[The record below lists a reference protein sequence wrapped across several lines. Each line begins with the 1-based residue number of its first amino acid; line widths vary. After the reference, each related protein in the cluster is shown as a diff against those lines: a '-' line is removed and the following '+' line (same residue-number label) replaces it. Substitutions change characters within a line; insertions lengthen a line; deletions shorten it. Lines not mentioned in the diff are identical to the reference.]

1 MAQNEEKYMQLYR
14 KLREGIIEGAWP
26 YGSRLPSKRTLAAEN
41 GISVVTVQHACSL
54 LCDEGYAESR
64 ERSGNFVIYRAGD
77 LYALPEDQARG
88 TFSRSGVSAVS
99 AASSPLPPAAEN
111 AADTEAEAQLGSA
124 GTEAEVKE
132 GIPSEDVPHF
142 PASVLARAM
151 RKVLAEQGE
160 RLLVKS
166 PNSGLPALKEALAA
180 YLMRS
185 RGIRVS
191 ESRIVIGSGAE
202 YLYGVVVQLLGRE
215 RLYALED
222 PSYDKIRRVY
232 EMNGARTELLAMG
245 SDGILS
251 SALEQSLAGVLHV
264 TPYNS
269 WPSGVTASASKR
281 AEYIRWAAARGAYVV
296 EDDYD
301 SEFTLL
307 SKPEDTL
314 FSLDPSRCL
323 YLNTFSRTVAPSLR
337 AGYLLLPEQLV
348 PLYEERSGFIS
359 CTVPV
364 FEQYLLAE
372 LIGSGDF
379 ERHINRVRRQ
389 RRKK

>member
-1 MAQNEEKYMQLYR
+1 MDRIEDKYMHLYHR
-14 KLREGIIEGAWP
+14 IREGIVGGAWAF
-26 YGSRLPSKRTLAAEN
+26 GSRLPSKRTMAAET
-41 GISVVTVQHACSL
+41 GVSVVTVQHAYSL

-64 ERSGNFVIYRAGD
+64 ERSGYYVIYRAGD
-77 LYALPEDQARG
+77 LYGQ
-88 TFSRSGVSAVS
+88 
-99 AASSPLPPAAEN
+99 PAPAK
-111 AADTEAEAQLGSA
+111 LL
-124 GTEAEVKE
+124 
-132 GIPSEDVPHF
+132 PSEKVLSKDAAPAGDEPLF
-142 PASVLARAM
+142 PTSVLARAM
-151 RKVLAEQGE
+151 RKVLAEQGPK
-160 RLLVKS
+160 LLVKS
-166 PNSGLPALKEALAA
+166 PNSGLPELKEALSA

-185 RGIRVS
+185 RGIHAAP
-191 ESRIVIGSGAE
+191 EQIVIGSGAE
-202 YLYGVVVQLLGRE
+202 HLYGAVVQLLGRD

-222 PSYDKIRRVY
+222 PSYEKIRRVY

-245 SDGILS
+245 DDGILS
-251 SALEQSLAGVLHV
+251 SELERSRAGVLHV

-281 AEYIRWAAARGAYVV
+281 AEYIRWALSRGACVV

-307 SKPEDTL
+307 SKAEDTL
-314 FSLDPSRCL
+314 LSLDYGGRVL
-323 YLNTFSRTVAPSLR
+323 YLNTFSRSIAPSLR
-337 AGYLLLPEQLV
+337 AGYLVLPPDLL
-348 PLYEERSGFIS
+348 PLYEEKMGFVS

-379 ERHINRVRRQ
+379 ERHINRIRRQ

>member
-1 MAQNEEKYMQLYR
+1 MALSEEKYMQLYR

-26 YGSRLPSKRTLAAEN
+26 YGSRLPSRRTLAAEN
-41 GISVVTVQHACSL
+41 GVSVVTVQHALSL

-64 ERSGNFVIYRAGD
+64 ERSGYFVIYRAGD
-77 LYALPEDQARG
+77 LYALPEDKARG
-88 TFSRSGVSAVS
+88 AYSRSAVS
-99 AASSPLPPAAEN
+99 GASPFLPPAAEN
-111 AADTEAEAQLGSA
+111 GTGAEAEAQEGASA
-124 GTEAEVKE
+124 
-132 GIPSEDVPHF
+132 EDVPHF

-160 RLLVKS
+160 KLLVKS

-191 ESRIVIGSGAE
+191 KEQIVIGSGAE
-202 YLYGVVVQLLGRE
+202 YLYGVVVQLLGRD
-215 RLYALED
+215 RLYALEN

-251 SALEQSLAGVLHV
+251 SSLEQSRAGVLHV

-281 AEYIRWAAARGAYVV
+281 AEYIRWAAARGAFVV

-323 YLNTFSRTVAPSLR
+323 YLNTFSRSIAPSLR
-337 AGYLLLPEQLV
+337 AGYLVLPEQLV
-348 PLYEERSGFIS
+348 PVYEERSGFVS

>member
-1 MAQNEEKYMQLYR
+1 MQLYR
-14 KLREGIIEGAWP
+14 KMREGIVSGAWAS
-26 YGSRLPSKRTLAAEN
+26 GARLPSKRTLAAEN
-41 GISVVTVQHACSL
+41 GVSVVTVQHALSL

-64 ERSGNFVIYRAGD
+64 ERSGHYVI
-77 LYALPEDQARG
+77 YALPEGRMPGGPFPTALLPASG
-88 TFSRSGVSAVS
+88 AGGSR
-99 AASSPLPPAAEN
+99 
-111 AADTEAEAQLGSA
+111 AEAAPQDASTA
-124 GTEAEVKE
+124 G
-132 GIPSEDVPHF
+132 DVPHF
-142 PASVLARAM
+142 PFSVLTRAM
-151 RKVLAEQGE
+151 RKVMAEQGE
-160 RLLVKS
+160 KLLVKS
-166 PNSGLPALKEALAA
+166 PNSGLPELKAALSA

-185 RGIRVS
+185 RGIRVR
-191 ESRIVIGSGAE
+191 EKQIVIGSGAE
-202 YLYGVVVQLLGRE
+202 YLYGIIVQLLGRE

-222 PSYDKIRRVY
+222 PSYEKIRRVY

-251 SALEQSLAGVLHV
+251 SALETSRAGVLHV

-314 FSLDPSRCL
+314 FSLDPYRCL

-337 AGYLLLPEQLV
+337 AGYLLLPEELV
-348 PLYEERSGFIS
+348 PVYEERSGFVS

-379 ERHINRVRRQ
+379 ERHVNRVRRQ
-389 RRKK
+389 RRRKQ

>member
-1 MAQNEEKYMQLYR
+1 MQLYR
-14 KLREGIIEGAWP
+14 KLREGIIEGAWAF
-26 YGSRLPSKRTLAAEN
+26 GARLPSKRTLAAEN
-41 GISVVTVQHACSL
+41 GVSIVTVQHAVSL

-64 ERSGNFVIYRAGD
+64 ERSGCYVIYRAGD
-77 LYALPEDQARG
+77 LYALPESRTAARPASVPLLPAPEKTEAKSDTG
-88 TFSRSGVSAVS
+88 HEE
-99 AASSPLPPAAEN
+99 AAS
-111 AADTEAEAQLGSA
+111 
-124 GTEAEVKE
+124 
-132 GIPSEDVPHF
+132 SEDVPRF
-142 PASVLARAM
+142 PSTVLARAM
-151 RKVLAEQGE
+151 RKVMAEQGD

-166 PNSGLPALKEALAA
+166 PNSGLPALKEALSA

-191 ESRIVIGSGAE
+191 ESQIVIGSGAE

-222 PSYDKIRRVY
+222 PSYEKIRRVY

-245 SDGILS
+245 SDGIRS
-251 SALEQSLAGVLHV
+251 SALESSRAGVLHV

-314 FSLDPSRCL
+314 FALDPSRCL
-323 YLNTFSRTVAPSLR
+323 YRNTFSRSTAPSLR
-337 AGYLLLPEQLV
+337 AGYLVLPEALV
-348 PLYEERSGFIS
+348 PVYEERSGFVS

-372 LIGSGDF
+372 LIASGDF
-379 ERHINRVRRQ
+379 ERHINRIRRMR
-389 RRKK
+389 RRK

>member
-1 MAQNEEKYMQLYR
+1 MQLYR
-14 KLREGIIEGAWP
+14 KMREGIVSGAWAS
-26 YGSRLPSKRTLAAEN
+26 GARLPSKRTLAAEN
-41 GISVVTVQHACSL
+41 GVSVVTVQHALSL

-64 ERSGNFVIYRAGD
+64 ERSGHYVIYRAGD
-77 LYALPEDQARG
+77 LYALPEGRMPGGPSPMALLPASG
-88 TFSRSGVSAVS
+88 AGGSRAGAVPQD
-99 AASSPLPPAAEN
+99 APAA
-111 AADTEAEAQLGSA
+111 G
-124 GTEAEVKE
+124 
-132 GIPSEDVPHF
+132 DVPHF
-142 PASVLARAM
+142 PFSVLTRAM
-151 RKVLAEQGE
+151 RKVMAEQGE
-160 RLLVKS
+160 KLLVKS
-166 PNSGLPALKEALAA
+166 PNSGLPELKAALSA

-185 RGIRVS
+185 RGIRVR
-191 ESRIVIGSGAE
+191 EKQIVIGSGAE
-202 YLYGVVVQLLGRE
+202 YLYGIIVQLLGRE
-215 RLYALED
+215 LLYALED
-222 PSYDKIRRVY
+222 PSYEKIRRVY

-251 SALEQSLAGVLHV
+251 SALERSQAGVLHV

-314 FSLDPSRCL
+314 FSLDPYRCL

-337 AGYLLLPEQLV
+337 AGYLLLPEELV
-348 PLYEERSGFIS
+348 PVYEARSGFVS

-372 LIGSGDF
+372 LISSGDF
-379 ERHINRVRRQ
+379 ERHVNRVRRQ
-389 RRKK
+389 RRRKQ

>member
-1 MAQNEEKYMQLYR
+1 MALSEEKYIQLYR

-64 ERSGNFVIYRAGD
+64 ERSGFFVIYRAGD
-77 LYALPEDQARG
+77 LYALPSADRH
-88 TFSRSGVSAVS
+88 SAVP
-99 AASSPLPPAAEN
+99 ASLLLPAAKNGAGAEDSTD
-111 AADTEAEAQLGSA
+111 AEPEAQEATSA
-124 GTEAEVKE
+124 
-132 GIPSEDVPHF
+132 EDVPHF

-160 RLLVKS
+160 KLLVKS

-202 YLYGVVVQLLGRE
+202 YLYGVIVQLLGRE

-222 PSYDKIRRVY
+222 PSYGKIRRVY

-251 SALEQSLAGVLHV
+251 SALEQSRAGVLHV

-314 FSLDPSRCL
+314 FSLDPARCL

-348 PLYEERSGFIS
+348 PVYEERAGFIS

-379 ERHINRVRRQ
+379 ERHINRIRRQ

>member
-1 MAQNEEKYMQLYR
+1 MNRTDDKYRLLYNR
-14 KLREGIIEGAWP
+14 LRESIVDGAWAC
-26 YGSRLPSKRTLAAEN
+26 GSRLPSKRTMAAEA
-41 GISVVTVQHACSL
+41 GVSVVTVQHAYGL

-64 ERSGNFVIYRAGD
+64 ERSGYFVTYRAGD
-77 LYALPEDQARG
+77 LYAQPGDAAAKLPLSEKP
-88 TFSRSGVSAVS
+88 SGKD
-99 AASSPLPPAAEN
+99 PAP
-111 AADTEAEAQLGSA
+111 ADDA
-124 GTEAEVKE
+124 
-132 GIPSEDVPHF
+132 PRF
-142 PASVLARAM
+142 PASVLSRAM
-151 RKVLAEQGE
+151 RKVLAEQGGK
-160 RLLVKS
+160 LLVKS
-166 PNSGLPALKEALAA
+166 PNSGLPELKEALSA

-185 RGIRVS
+185 RGIRALP
-191 ESRIVIGSGAE
+191 EQIVIGSGAE
-202 YLYGVVVQLLGRE
+202 YLYGAVVQLLGRD

-222 PSYDKIRRVY
+222 PSYEKIRRVY

-245 SDGILS
+245 DDGILS
-251 SALEQSLAGVLHV
+251 SALERSRAGVLHV

-281 AEYIRWAAARGAYVV
+281 AEYIRWAIARGAYVV

-314 FSLDPSRCL
+314 LSLDPGGHVL
-323 YLNTFSRTVAPSLR
+323 YLNTFSRSVAPSLR
-337 AGYLLLPEQLV
+337 AGYLVLPPNLL
-348 PLYEERSGFIS
+348 PLYEEKMGFVS

-379 ERHINRVRRQ
+379 ERHINRIRRR

>member
-1 MAQNEEKYMQLYR
+1 MALNEEKYMQLYR

-41 GISVVTVQHACSL
+41 GISVVTVQHALSL

-64 ERSGNFVIYRAGD
+64 ERSGVFVIYRAGD
-77 LYALPEDQARG
+77 LYALPKDKARSAY
-88 TFSRSGVSAVS
+88 SRPAVS
-99 AASSPLPPAAEN
+99 GASSLLPPATEN
-111 AADTEAEAQLGSA
+111 GPGTEENTNSKGEAQETSSA
-124 GTEAEVKE
+124 
-132 GIPSEDVPHF
+132 EDVPHF
-142 PASVLARAM
+142 PFSVLARAM
-151 RKVLAEQGE
+151 RKVLAEQAE
-160 RLLVKS
+160 NLLVKS
-166 PNSGLPALKEALAA
+166 PNNGLPMLKEALAA

-191 ESRIVIGSGAE
+191 ERQIVIGSGAE
-202 YLYGVVVQLLGRE
+202 YLYGAVVQLLGRE

-232 EMNGARTELLAMG
+232 EMNGARTEFLAMG

-251 SALEQSLAGVLHV
+251 SALEQSRAGVLHV

-269 WPSGVTASASKR
+269 FPSGVTASASKR

-323 YLNTFSRTVAPSLR
+323 YLNTFSRSIAPSLR
-337 AGYLLLPEQLV
+337 AGYLVLPEQLV
-348 PLYEERSGFIS
+348 PVYEERSGFVS

>member
-1 MAQNEEKYMQLYR
+1 MQLYR
-14 KLREGIIEGAWP
+14 RLREGIVSGAWLP
-26 YGSRLPSKRTLAAEN
+26 GSRLPSKRTLAAEN
-41 GISVVTVQHACSL
+41 GVSVVTVQHALSL

-64 ERSGNFVIYRAGD
+64 ERSGCYVIYRAGD
-77 LYALPEDQARG
+77 LYAQPEDAAGKTSRADSQPEAALQADAPRQ
-88 TFSRSGVSAVS
+88 TASRSLSRGK
-99 AASSPLPPAAEN
+99 ASEEAAE
-111 AADTEAEAQLGSA
+111 S
-124 GTEAEVKE
+124 
-132 GIPSEDVPHF
+132 DVPHF
-142 PASVLARAM
+142 PTSVLARAM
-151 RKVLAEQGE
+151 RKVLAEQGQA
-160 RLLVKS
+160 LLVKS
-166 PNSGLPALKEALAA
+166 PNSGLPALKAALAA

-185 RGIRVS
+185 RGIRVTA
-191 ESRIVIGSGAE
+191 EQIVIGSGAE

-232 EMNGARTELLAMG
+232 EMNGVQTELLAMG

-251 SALEQSLAGVLHV
+251 AALEKSRAGVLHV

-269 WPSGVTASASKR
+269 FPSGVTASASKR
-281 AEYIRWAAARGAYVV
+281 AEYIRWAESRGAYVV

-314 FSLDPSRCL
+314 FALDPSRCL

-337 AGYLLLPEQLV
+337 AGYLLLPKELV
-348 PLYEERSGFIS
+348 PVYEERSGFVS

-372 LIGSGDF
+372 LIGRGDF
-379 ERHINRVRRQ
+379 ERHINRIRRL

>member
-1 MAQNEEKYMQLYR
+1 MANFEEKYMLLYR
-14 KLREGIIEGAWP
+14 KLREGILEGAWP
-26 YGSRLPSKRTLAAEN
+26 LGSRLPSKRTLAAEN
-41 GISVVTVQHACSL
+41 GISVVTVEHALSL

-64 ERSGNFVIYRAGD
+64 ERSGTYVIYRAGD
-77 LYALPEDQARG
+77 LYALPDRSAR
-88 TFSRSGVSAVS
+88 TAQNPPQSPAQSFSTDPDPSGDA
-99 AASSPLPPAAEN
+99 PL
-111 AADTEAEAQLGSA
+111 
-124 GTEAEVKE
+124 
-132 GIPSEDVPHF
+132 F

-151 RKVLAEQGE
+151 RKVMASQGAG
-160 RLLVKS
+160 LLVKS
-166 PNSGLPALKEALAA
+166 PNSGLTALQDALSA
-180 YLMRS
+180 YLARS
-185 RGIRVS
+185 RGIHVS
-191 ESRIVIGSGAE
+191 SRQIIIGSGAE
-202 YLYGVVVQLLGRE
+202 YLYGLVVQLLGRE

-222 PSYDKIRRVY
+222 PSYGKIRRVY
-232 EMNGARTELLAMG
+232 AMNGVQTEMLAMG

-251 SALEQSLAGVLHV
+251 SALEASRAAVLHV

-269 WPSGVTASASKR
+269 WPSGVSASASKR
-281 AEYIRWAAARGAYVV
+281 AEYIRWAQSRDAYIV

-314 FSLDPSRCL
+314 FSLEPTHSVL

-337 AGYLLLPEQLV
+337 AGYLVLPPGLV
-348 PLYEERSGFIS
+348 PVYEEKAGFIS

-372 LIGSGDF
+372 LIGSGAF

-389 RRKK
+389 RRKT

>member
-1 MAQNEEKYMQLYR
+1 MALSEEKYMQLYR

-64 ERSGNFVIYRAGD
+64 ERSGVFVIYRAGD
-77 LYALPEDQARG
+77 LYALP
-88 TFSRSGVSAVS
+88 SAGNRS
-99 AASSPLPPAAEN
+99 AAQPSLQRPAAEN
-111 AADTEAEAQLGSA
+111 GAAGTDAEAQ
-124 GTEAEVKE
+124 E
-132 GIPSEDVPHF
+132 GVPSEDVPHF

-160 RLLVKS
+160 NLLVKS

-191 ESRIVIGSGAE
+191 ERQIVIGSGAE

-232 EMNGARTELLAMG
+232 EMNGTQTELLAMG

-251 SALEQSLAGVLHV
+251 AALEQSRAGVLHV

-269 WPSGVTASASKR
+269 WPSGVTAPASKR

-314 FSLDPSRCL
+314 FSLDPTRCL

-348 PLYEERSGFIS
+348 PVYEERSGFVS

>member
-1 MAQNEEKYMQLYR
+1 MERYDEKYMQLYR
-14 KLREGIIEGAWP
+14 RLREGIVSGAWAA
-26 YGSRLPSKRTLAAEN
+26 GSRLPSKRTLAAEN
-41 GISVVTVQHACSL
+41 AVSVVTVQHALSL

-64 ERSGNFVIYRAGD
+64 ERSGFYVIYRAGD
-77 LYALPEDQARG
+77 LYAQPEDGG
-88 TFSRSGVSAVS
+88 TESRISGTENPSSRVSVPFAEAPGRRS
-99 AASSPLPPAAEN
+99 AEAEDAAETG
-111 AADTEAEAQLGSA
+111 APL
-124 GTEAEVKE
+124 
-132 GIPSEDVPHF
+132 F
-142 PASVLARAM
+142 PTSVLARAM
-151 RKVLAEQGE
+151 RRVLSEKGE
-160 RLLVKS
+160 KLLVKS
-166 PNSGLPALKEALAA
+166 PNSGLPELKEALAA

-185 RGIRVS
+185 RDIRADA
-191 ESRIVIGSGAE
+191 RQIIIGSGAE

-215 RLYALED
+215 RVYALEY
-222 PSYDKIRRVY
+222 PSYEKIRRVY

-245 SDGILS
+245 EDGILS
-251 SALEQSLAGVLHV
+251 AALEKSRAGVLHV

-281 AEYIRWAAARGAYVV
+281 SEYVRWAAARGAYLV

-314 FSLDPSRCL
+314 FALDPSRCL

-337 AGYLLLPEQLV
+337 AGYLLLPESLV
-348 PLYEERSGFIS
+348 PVHEERLGFVS

-372 LIGSGDF
+372 LIGRGDF
-379 ERHINRVRRQ
+379 ERHINRVRRL

>member
-1 MAQNEEKYMQLYR
+1 MAQKEEKYMQLYR
-14 KLREGIIEGAWP
+14 KLREGIIEGAWGF
-26 YGSRLPSKRTLAAEN
+26 GSRLPSKRTTAAEA
-41 GISVVTVQHACSL
+41 GVSVVTVQHAYSL

-64 ERSGNFVIYRAGD
+64 ERSGYYVIYRAGD
-77 LYALPEDQARG
+77 LYALPESRRAARP
-88 TFSRSGVSAVS
+88 
-99 AASSPLPPAAEN
+99 ASSSLRPAPVLAGGR
-111 AADTEAEAQLGSA
+111 TEAGYAEAA
-124 GTEAEVKE
+124 A
-132 GIPSEDVPHF
+132 EDVPRF
-142 PASVLARAM
+142 PSSVLARAM
-151 RKVLAEQGE
+151 RKVMAEQGE

-166 PNSGLPALKEALAA
+166 PNSGLPELKAALSA

-191 ESRIVIGSGAE
+191 ENQIIIGSGAE
-202 YLYGVVVQLLGRE
+202 YLYGVVVQLLGRD

-222 PSYDKIRRVY
+222 PSYEKIRRVY
-232 EMNGARTELLAMG
+232 EMNGAQTELLTMG
-245 SDGILS
+245 DDGILS
-251 SALEQSLAGVLHV
+251 SALERCRAGVLHV

-281 AEYIRWAAARGAYVV
+281 AEYIRWAAARSAFVV

-314 FSLDPSRCL
+314 FALDPSRCL
-323 YLNTFSRTVAPSLR
+323 YLNTFSRSIAPSLR
-337 AGYLLLPEQLV
+337 AGYLVLPEDLV
-348 PLYEERSGFIS
+348 PVYEERSGFVS

-364 FEQYLLAE
+364 FEQYLLTE

-379 ERHINRVRRQ
+379 ERHINRIRRM

>member
-1 MAQNEEKYMQLYR
+1 MARQNEKYMQLYR
-14 KLREGIIEGAWP
+14 KLREEIESGAWS
-26 YGSRLPSKRTLAAEN
+26 YGARLPSKRTLAEEN
-41 GISVVTVQHACSL
+41 GVSVVTVQHTMGL

-64 ERSGNFVIYRAGD
+64 ERSGYYVIYRAGD
-77 LYALPEDQARG
+77 FYALPEEKKPGMPAL
-88 TFSRSGVSAVS
+88 SRPAKPS
-99 AASSPLPPAAEN
+99 AAGGTRK
-111 AADTEAEAQLGSA
+111 DAEAQ
-124 GTEAEVKE
+124 EVS
-132 GIPSEDVPHF
+132 GDVPHF
-142 PASVLARAM
+142 PPSVLARTM
-151 RKVLAEQGE
+151 RRVMAEHGE
-160 RLLVKS
+160 KLLIKP
-166 PNSGLPALKEALAA
+166 PNSGLPELKEALSA

-185 RGIRVS
+185 RGIRADA
-191 ESRIVIGSGAE
+191 RQIVIGSGAE

-222 PSYDKIRRVY
+222 PSYEKIRRVY

-245 SDGILS
+245 EDGILS
-251 SALEQSLAGVLHV
+251 SALEKSRAGVLHV

-269 WPSGVTASASKR
+269 YPSGVTASASKR
-281 AEYIRWAAARGAYVV
+281 AEYVRWARERGAYVV

-337 AGYLLLPEQLV
+337 AGYLLLPEALV
-348 PLYEERSGFIS
+348 PVYEERSGFIS

-389 RRKK
+389 RRKKQ

>member
-1 MAQNEEKYMQLYR
+1 MQLYR
-14 KLREGIIEGAWP
+14 KMREGIVSGAWAC
-26 YGSRLPSKRTLAAEN
+26 GARLPSKRTLAAEN
-41 GISVVTVQHACSL
+41 GVSIVTVQHALSL

-64 ERSGNFVIYRAGD
+64 ERSGHYVIYRAGD
-77 LYALPEDQARG
+77 LYALPEGRTHA
-88 TFSRSGVSAVS
+88 
-99 AASSPLPPAAEN
+99 AASPSALPPAPGTGGSGAD
-111 AADTEAEAQLGSA
+111 AAQQDSA
-124 GTEAEVKE
+124 SA
-132 GIPSEDVPHF
+132 EDVPHF
-142 PASVLARAM
+142 PSSVLTRAM
-151 RKVLAEQGE
+151 RKVMAEQGE
-160 RLLVKS
+160 KLLVKS
-166 PNSGLPALKEALAA
+166 PNSGLPALKEALSA

-185 RGIRVS
+185 RGIRVR
-191 ESRIVIGSGAE
+191 EDQIVIGSGAE

-222 PSYDKIRRVY
+222 PSYEKLRRVY

-251 SALEQSLAGVLHV
+251 SALEKSRAAVLHV

-337 AGYLLLPEQLV
+337 AGYLLLPAELV
-348 PLYEERSGFIS
+348 PVYEERSGFIS

-379 ERHINRVRRQ
+379 ERHVNRVRRQ
-389 RRKK
+389 RRRKQ

>member
-1 MAQNEEKYMQLYR
+1 MAHSEEKYMQLYR
-14 KLREGIIEGAWP
+14 KLREGILEGAWP
-26 YGSRLPSKRTLAAEN
+26 QGSRLPSKRTLAAEN
-41 GISVVTVQHACSL
+41 GISVVTVEHALSL

-64 ERSGNFVIYRAGD
+64 ERSGTYVIYRAGD
-77 LYALPEDQARG
+77 LYALPDSPARTAAAAQQPQAQA
-88 TFSRSGVSAVS
+88 FSSDPDPAGDA
-99 AASSPLPPAAEN
+99 PL
-111 AADTEAEAQLGSA
+111 
-124 GTEAEVKE
+124 
-132 GIPSEDVPHF
+132 F

-151 RKVLAEQGE
+151 RKVMAAQGS

-166 PNSGLPALKEALAA
+166 PNSGLPALQEALSA
-180 YLMRS
+180 YLARS
-185 RGIRVS
+185 RGIHVS
-191 ESRIVIGSGAE
+191 SRQIIIGSGAE
-202 YLYGVVVQLLGRE
+202 YLYGLVVQLLGRE

-222 PSYDKIRRVY
+222 PSYEKIRRVY
-232 EMNGARTELLAMG
+232 AMNGARTELLAMG
-245 SDGILS
+245 NDGILS
-251 SALEQSLAGVLHV
+251 SALETSRAGVLHV

-281 AEYIRWAAARGAYVV
+281 AEYIRWAESRGAHIV

-314 FSLDPSRCL
+314 FSLEPTRSVL
-323 YLNTFSRTVAPSLR
+323 YLNTFSRTIAPSLR
-337 AGYLLLPEQLV
+337 AGYLVLPPDLV
-348 PLYEERSGFIS
+348 PIYEEKTGFIS

-389 RRKK
+389 RRKA